1 MKKKIILFSFIIIL
15 MGSTGI
21 FVYVNKEEV
30 FKQSNEREVTLSKD
44 KEVVLSER
52 IYQSTA
58 EIGAIGDI
66 LLHDR
71 VYKDADTGSGYDF
84 SDMFAPVKDMLSS
97 PDFTI
102 ANQESIAAGSDLGLS
117 SYPSFNSPYE
127 ISDTLQNVGIDLVT
141 LANNHSLDKGEK
153 GILRAIDYYNKIGMP
168 YVGIN
173 KNEEDA
179 RRDRIIEING
189 IKIGFL
195 SYTYGTNGILIPDG
209 KDYLVNYIDDYKM
222 TQDIKNIRNKVD
234 LILIN
239 AHWGLEYKRNPSD
252 EQRRLAKLM
261 AEAGADIIIG
271 HHPHVL
277 QPIEW
282 IETDKHKT
290 LVVYSLG
297 NFLSGQQND
306 YKDIGGMVR
315 IKITKESSTKG
326 TTTTT
331 ISNVM
336 FTPTYVT
343 NQNEHDYR
351 VQPFANEEVFG
362 QSKNNKQELTEFMLN
377 RTSN

>member
-1 MKKKIILFSFIIIL
+1 MKNKIILFSFIIIL
-15 MGSTGI
+15 IGSTGI
-21 FVYVNKEEV
+21 FVFINKEGV
-30 FKQSNEREVTLSKD
+30 FKKSNDRTVTLSYD

-52 IYQSTA
+52 IYQTTA

-84 SDMFAPVKDMLSS
+84 SDMFAPVKEMLSN

-179 RRDRIIEING
+179 RRNRIIKING
-189 IKIGFL
+189 INIGFL
-195 SYTYGTNGILIPDG
+195 SYTYGTNGIPIPDG
-209 KDYLVNYIDDYKM
+209 KDYLVNYLDDHKI
-222 TQDIKNIRNKVD
+222 TQDIKDLRDKVD

-282 IETDKHKT
+282 IESDKNQT

-297 NFLSGQQND
+297 NFISGQQND

-315 IKITKESSTKG
+315 IEITKESSAKG
-326 TTTTT
+326 TATT
-331 ISNVM
+331 ISDVM

-343 NQNEHDYR
+343 NQNEHNYIIK
-351 VQPFANEEVFG
+351 PFANEEVFG
-362 QSKNNKQELTEFMLN
+362 QGKNNKEELTEFMLN